1 MNAQQAQQ
9 NNPFRNS
16 LIGFFA
22 VLVIVTIFVV
32 IVGLIGYLRMPV
44 GSSIIRENINQPL
57 GTATQARV
65 ELQLGATRM
74 ELDGAAKRGKL
85 IDAWVETLAGI
96 ERLEQRA
103 QPQGSVLTYQLTAHR
118 PAAVREPAQWPV
130 WSLHL
135 NPTVPLELSVSGG
148 MPASELNLRNLKI
161 SELKLSSEFARYTV
175 TLPAYGR
182 VHVRLIGGMGRMEVR
197 LPNSMAS
204 RVQVTDQAA
213 GDVRFN
219 GQVLRDGRVQTSPD
233 FETATDRTDLEVT
246 TGLGHIVINRVP

>member
-1 MNAQQAQQ
+1 MNTQHAQQ

-16 LIGFFA
+16 LIWFFA
-22 VLVIVTIFVV
+22 VLVIVTVFVV

-44 GSSIIRENINQPL
+44 GSNLIRENINQPL
-57 GTATQARV
+57 GPATQARV
-65 ELQLGATRM
+65 ELQLGATRL
-74 ELDGAAKRGKL
+74 ELDGAAKRGNL
-85 IDAWVETLAGI
+85 IDGRAETLAGI
-96 ERLEQRA
+96 ERLEHRA
-103 QPQGSVLTYQLTAHR
+103 QPQGSVLTYQLTAYR

-148 MPASELNLRNLKI
+148 MPASDLNLRDLKI
-161 SELKLSSEFARYTV
+161 SELRLSSEFARYTV

-182 VHVRLIGGMGRMEVR
+182 VHVRLIGGMGRMEMR

-204 RVQVTDQAA
+204 RVQVTDRAT

-219 GQVLRDGRVQTSPD
+219 GQVLRDGRVQTSAD
-233 FETATDRTDLEVT
+233 FETARDRTELEVT
-246 TGLGHIVINRVP
+246 TGQGHIVIDRVP